1 MHLSQQNL
9 INPQTEKNKMKN
21 ILKRLA
27 LTLMFFSGI
36 TVAGELTFDFSN
48 PAFSG
53 VGWSSHVLSIAQLE
67 HQREQAVIDD
77 AKAEEKAAER
87 EAKNTTL
94 AKFVTNVESRIFA
107 NLSKQM
113 VDNMFGTN
121 CTEDTETDET
131 ECPLSGSATL
141 PDGSTVYWEKDEDA
155 VDEAGAPAPTI
166 TLTVTDAAGTVTQLI
181 VPVGDFK
188 F

>member
-1 MHLSQQNL
+1 
-9 INPQTEKNKMKN
+9 MKKVIA
-21 ILKRLA
+21 ILFII
-27 LTLMFFSGI
+27 LTTICQAS
-36 TVAGELTFDFSN
+36 ELTFGFKN

-53 VGWSSHVLSIAQLE
+53 VGYSTHVLSIEQLQF
-67 HQREQAVIDD
+67 QRSEGVKDD
-77 AKAEEKAAER
+77 ATAAEKAAAR
-87 EAKNTTL
+87 AAGNTTL

-121 CTEDTETDET
+121 CTPEDPELEASLPDDEK
-131 ECPLSGSATL
+131 ECPLSGVATL
-141 PDGSTVYWEKDEDA
+141 PDGSTVSWAKDTTAE
-155 VDEAGAPAPTI
+155 TI
-166 TLTVTDAAGTVTQLI
+166 TLTVTDATGTITQLI

>member
-1 MHLSQQNL
+1 MVKNL
-9 INPQTEKNKMKN
+9 INSCMK
-21 ILKRLA
+21 
-27 LTLMFFSGI
+27 TLLQMLLLIGFSTSAI
-36 TVAGELTFDFSN
+36 SSSLTFDFSN

-53 VGWSSHVLSIAQLE
+53 VGYSSHVLSIEQL
-67 HQREQAVIDD
+67 QYNRRQSVKDD
-77 AKAEEKAAER
+77 KISLAAKEAR
-87 EAKNTTL
+87 DAKNTTL

-121 CTEDTETDET
+121 CTEDTDTT
-131 ECPLSGSATL
+131 AIECPLSGTATL
-141 PDGSTVYWEKDEDA
+141 PDGSTVAWIKDNTAE
-155 VDEAGAPAPTI
+155 TI
-166 TLTVTDAAGTVTQLI
+166 TLTVTAADGSLTQLV

>member
-1 MHLSQQNL
+1 VLKIIGILL
-9 INPQTEKNKMKN
+9 IT
-21 ILKRLA
+21 
-27 LTLMFFSGI
+27 LTTICQAS
-36 TVAGELTFDFSN
+36 ELTFGFKN

-53 VGWSSHVLSIAQLE
+53 VGWSTHALSIAQIE
-67 HQREQAVIDD
+67 FNREKGVADD
-77 AKAEEKAAER
+77 KTAAEKAADR
-87 EAKNTTL
+87 AAKNTTL

-121 CTEDTETDET
+121 CDEDAETDEL
-131 ECPLSGSATL
+131 ECPLSGTATL
-141 PDGSTVYWEKDEDA
+141 PDGSTVSWIKDETA
-155 VDEAGAPAPTI
+155 ETI
-166 TLTVTDAAGTVTQLI
+166 TLTIVDASGGITQLI

>member
-1 MHLSQQNL
+1 MKKIL
-9 INPQTEKNKMKN
+9 I
-21 ILKRLA
+21 ILFTT
-27 LTLMFFSGI
+27 LTTICQAS
-36 TVAGELTFDFSN
+36 ELTFGFKN

-53 VGWSSHVLSIAQLE
+53 TGYSSHVLSIEQLQF
-67 HQREQAVIDD
+67 QREEGVKDD
-77 AKAEEKAAER
+77 ATAAEKAAAR

-121 CTEDTETDET
+121 CTPSDENVDDDV
-131 ECPLSGSATL
+131 ECPTSGSATL
-141 PDGSTVYWEKDEDA
+141 PDGSTVSWSKDDTAE
-155 VDEAGAPAPTI
+155 TI
-166 TLTVTDAAGTVTQLI
+166 TLTIVDASGGITQLI

>member
-1 MHLSQQNL
+1 
-9 INPQTEKNKMKN
+9 MKT
-21 ILKRLA
+21 IFKGLA
-27 LTLMFFSGI
+27 LTLIFFSGT
-36 TVAGELTFDFSN
+36 TVAGDLTFNFSN
-48 PAFSG
+48 PSFSG
-53 VGWSSHVLSIAQLE
+53 VGYSSHVLSIAQLE
-67 HQREQAVIDD
+67 HQREKAVEDD
-77 AKAEEKAAER
+77 KESDEKAADR

-121 CTEDTETDET
+121 CTEDEDTDAV

-141 PDGSTVYWEKDEDA
+141 PDGSTVYWIKDEDA
-155 VDEAGAPAPTI
+155 VDEAGAAAPTI
-166 TLTVTDAAGTVTQLI
+166 TLTVTDSTGTITQLI

>member
-1 MHLSQQNL
+1 MKNL
-9 INPQTEKNKMKN
+9 IKIALVISSTSA
-21 ILKRLA
+21 LA
-27 LTLMFFSGI
+27 APL
-36 TVAGELTFDFSN
+36 VYDFSN

-53 VGWSSHVLSIAQLE
+53 IGYSSHVLSIEQLQY
-67 HQREQAVIDD
+67 QREKSNADD
-77 AKAEEKAAER
+77 IKSDIAAAER
-87 EAKNTTL
+87 ARKNTTL

-121 CTEDTETDET
+121 CTEDAETT
-131 ECPLSGSATL
+131 ALECPLSGTATL
-141 PDGSTVYWEKDEDA
+141 PDGSTVSWVKDETA
-155 VDEAGAPAPTI
+155 ETI
-166 TLTVTDAAGTVTQLI
+166 TLTIVAADGSLTQLV